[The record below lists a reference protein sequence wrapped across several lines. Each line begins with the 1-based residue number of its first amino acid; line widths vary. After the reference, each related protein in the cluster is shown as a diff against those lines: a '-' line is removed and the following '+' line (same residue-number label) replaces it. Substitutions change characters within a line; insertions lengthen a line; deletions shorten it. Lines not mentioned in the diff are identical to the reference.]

1 MNRLPFTHPF
11 NAMPHPKN
19 KVTIYDVA
27 NHAGVAISTV
37 SRVLNNS
44 DDVSDRTR
52 ARVLEAIETLKFRP
66 DRTAKNLA
74 QQATHLLAV
83 ALPTFTT
90 PFHIELMKGIRSRL
104 RDQDVDLLLCDLGSK
119 KRHQS
124 LMNFLKRGAVD
135 GLLLAGVDVNEEIAQ
150 ELHALH
156 APVVLIGSRRDEFDS
171 FYWDDVAGARQA
183 VEHLID
189 LGHRRIGM
197 IKTNTGSPLQNRRVQ
212 GYREALEAA
221 GIPYDETLLSSG
233 HTRKHAG
240 FSEEAGYEA
249 MEALLL
255 LDPPITAVFASS
267 DVQAIGAWKAAI
279 DAGRKAPDD
288 IAIVGYDDIKTSQFI
303 GLTSMDQ
310 DMQTIGLRAADRL
323 LQRMSGTFTDP
334 PIAELVT
341 PKLRVRRS
349 SRRKH

>member
-1 MNRLPFTHPF
+1 
-11 NAMPHPKN
+11 MPQEKN

-27 NHAGVAISTV
+27 DYAGVAISTV

-44 DDVSDRTR
+44 DEVSDRTR
-52 ARVLEAIETLKFRP
+52 KRVLKAIETLKFRP

-90 PFHIELMKGIRSRL
+90 PFHIELMKGIRSQL
-104 RDQDVDLLLCDLGSK
+104 REQDVDLLLCDLGSK

-124 LMNFLKRGAVD
+124 LMSFLKRGAVD
-135 GLLLAGVDVNEEIAQ
+135 GLLLAGVDVTDEIAK

-183 VEHLID
+183 VEHLIR

-197 IKTNTGSPLQNRRVQ
+197 IRTSTGSPLQNRRVQ

-221 GIPYDETLLSSG
+221 GIPFDETLLSHG
-233 HTRKHAG
+233 RTTKHAG

-249 MEALLL
+249 MMALLT
-255 LDPPITAVFASS
+255 LDPPITALFASS

-279 DAGRKAPDD
+279 DAGKKVPDD

-310 DMQTIGLRAADRL
+310 DMQAIGQRATDIL
-323 LQRMSGTFTDP
+323 LKRMSGALTDP
-334 PIAELVT
+334 PLAERVVPT
-341 PKLRVRRS
+341 LRVRRS
-349 SRRKH
+349 SQSQA

>member
-1 MNRLPFTHPF
+1 
-11 NAMPHPKN
+11 MPQEKN

-27 NHAGVAISTV
+27 KHAGVAISTV

-44 DDVSDRTR
+44 EEVSDQTR
-52 ARVLEAIETLKFRP
+52 ARVLEAIEKLKFRP

-104 RDQDVDLLLCDLGSK
+104 RDRDVDLLLCDLGSQ

-135 GLLLAGVDVNEEIAQ
+135 GLLLAGVDVNDEIAR

-171 FYWDDVAGARQA
+171 FFWDDVAGARRA
-183 VEHLID
+183 VEHLIG
-189 LGHRRIGM
+189 LGHRRIAM
-197 IKTNTGSPLQNRRVQ
+197 IQTSTGSPLQNRRVQ

-221 GIPYDETLLSSG
+221 DIPFDEALLTSG
-233 HTRKHAG
+233 LTTKHAG

-249 MEALLL
+249 MEALLT

-279 DAGRKAPDD
+279 DAGKKVPED

-310 DMQTIGLRAADRL
+310 DMQTIGQRAADIL
-323 LQRMSGTFTDP
+323 LKRMSDQLSDP
-334 PIAELVT
+334 PMAELVV
-341 PKLRVRRS
+341 PVLRVRRS
-349 SRRKH
+349 SRPKS